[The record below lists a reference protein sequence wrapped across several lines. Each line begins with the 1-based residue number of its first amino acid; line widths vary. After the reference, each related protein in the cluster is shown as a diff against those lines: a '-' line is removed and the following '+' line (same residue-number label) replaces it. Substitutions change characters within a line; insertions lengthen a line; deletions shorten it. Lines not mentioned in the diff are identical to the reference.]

1 MKLIFNK
8 ITVILVT
15 SLLVFSCSSDYFDE
29 TIQIVSEEEVL
40 SSGLRSRGLID
51 DIYTDYAFN
60 YFQDFSVEN
69 LTDNSVYN
77 QIETNLAT
85 GYWGPT
91 SNPYEFIWQQSYN
104 NIRQIHQYID
114 LVHEAGTPYV
124 VGETQ
129 VEEILNDNTVRRYY
143 GEAHFLKAWAEWEL
157 LKVFGGL
164 SEDGEMLGFP
174 IVNEILEN
182 DDYATLSRNTYDE
195 CVTQILADL
204 DVAIAHL
211 PLEYS
216 GSGTD
221 NGLTINE
228 QGRASGLAAYALKA
242 KVALQAAS
250 PAFNITNDISKWELA
265 ATLAHDFID
274 QNGGLVSLLSFN
286 YSRENTNS
294 DHIWGMRTSRFN
306 NSLEQILYPP
316 TLYGQGIVNPSQN
329 LVDAFPTSNGY
340 PITATESLYDASV
353 PYSSRDR
360 RFYRFIFYNG
370 DQCYNSE
377 TCENFD
383 ALEIFDGGQDTFGG
397 FIPNV
402 GTRTGYYLKKFLND
416 LDFDPT
422 ALTPTTT
429 LAKVYA
435 PLTLEDMYLTYA
447 EAVNEAYGQPD
458 VAPASL
464 NYSAKDVIQRIRQR
478 AGLFTDPYLDEVSTS
493 QSDFRAFLKNER
505 RIELC
510 FTSERFNDL
519 RRWQDIVNTEDIR
532 GVRINKNTDDTFTYN
547 EIEVEVRT
555 YENKN
560 YYLPLPYDELLINS
574 NLKQNQGW

>member
-15 SLLVFSCSSDYFDE
+15 SLLAFSCSSDYFDE
-29 TIQIVSEEEVL
+29 TIQLVSEEEVL
-40 SSGLRSRGLID
+40 TSGLRSRGLID

-60 YFQDFSVEN
+60 YFTDFFVEN

-77 QIETNLAT
+77 QIETDLAT

-104 NIRQIHQYID
+104 NIRQIYQYID
-114 LVHEAGTPYV
+114 LVHEAGTPYI
-124 VGETQ
+124 VGETEA
-129 VEEILNDNTVRRYY
+129 EEIFSDNTVRRYF
-143 GEAHFLKAWAEWEL
+143 GEAHFLKAWAQWQL

-182 DDYATLSRNTYDE
+182 NDYATLSRNTYDE

-204 DVAIAHL
+204 DVAIAYL

-221 NGLTINE
+221 NGFTINE

-250 PAFNITNDISKWELA
+250 PAFNITNDITKWELV
-265 ATLAHDFID
+265 ATLAHDFIE
-274 QNGGLVSLLSFN
+274 QNGGLVSLQSFD

-294 DHIWGMRTSRFN
+294 DYIWGMRTSRFN
-306 NSLEQILYPP
+306 NSLEQVLYPP
-316 TLYGQGIVNPSQN
+316 TLYGQGLVNPSQN

-353 PYSSRDR
+353 PYSSRDM
-360 RFYRFIFYNG
+360 RFYRFIFYNE
-370 DQCYNSE
+370 DKCYNSE

-402 GTRTGYYLKKFLND
+402 GTRTGYYLKKFLNN

-458 VAPASL
+458 VAPAGFS
-464 NYSAKDVIQRIRQR
+464 YSAKGAIQRIRQR

-493 QSDFRAFLKNER
+493 QTDFRAFLKNER

-532 GVRINKNTDDTFTYN
+532 GVRINKNADDTFTYN

-560 YYLPLPYDELLINS
+560 YYLPLPY
-574 NLKQNQGW
+574 